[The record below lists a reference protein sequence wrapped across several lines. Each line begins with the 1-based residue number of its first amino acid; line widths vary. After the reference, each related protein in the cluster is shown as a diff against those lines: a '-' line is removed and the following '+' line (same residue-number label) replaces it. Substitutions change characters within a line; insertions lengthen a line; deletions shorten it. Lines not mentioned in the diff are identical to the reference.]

1 MKNAF
6 GISSLCMLLSAPAFA
21 DVNVISWGGSYGNA
35 LVESQVKPFQE
46 KTGIR
51 TTMTD
56 SDNPAPLVKAMV
68 EAGNVTS
75 NVFDLESA
83 DAIRFCEEGLLERI
97 DARSL
102 PSGIDGTPAEEDFIP
117 GALSDCGVGIIS
129 YGTIIAFDTTK
140 FENPPQ
146 VAADFFDLE
155 QFPGKRALRKSAK
168 GNLEL
173 ALIADGVPASEVYD
187 ILETDEGV
195 DRAFAKLDTIKHD
208 VVWWEAGQQ
217 AAQLLADGEVVMT
230 TSFNSRI
237 FAAIVDDGKPFSII
251 WDGQIY
257 DFDIYVIPKGA
268 PDLEEALA
276 FISFATGS
284 EPLASVASYVAVG
297 PARKSGAAL
306 VGMSHDGKVNMAD
319 HMPSHPDNMQNAVAS
334 SYEYWVDHDIELN
347 ERFNAWLVA
356 N

>member
-46 KTGIR
+46 KSGIR

-75 NVFDLESA
+75 NVIDLESA

-97 DARSL
+97 DASSL
-102 PSGIDGTPAEEDFIP
+102 PPGIDGTPAEEDFIP

-140 FENPPQ
+140 FENSPQ
-146 VAADFFDLE
+146 AAADFFDLE

-230 TSFNSRI
+230 TSPSAGFLRRSWMTASPSPSSGMARSTI
-237 FAAIVDDGKPFSII
+237 STSMSS
-251 WDGQIY
+251 
-257 DFDIYVIPKGA
+257 PKGH
-268 PDLEEALA
+268 PTLRKRWHLSVSQLEANPWLRLQA
-276 FISFATGS
+276 MWRS
-284 EPLASVASYVAVG
+284 
-297 PARKSGAAL
+297 ARRANPVRRLSGCLTMEKS
-306 VGMSHDGKVNMAD
+306 
-319 HMPSHPDNMQNAVAS
+319 
-334 SYEYWVDHDIELN
+334 I
-347 ERFNAWLVA
+347 WLTTCRPIRTT
-356 N
+356 